1 MAVVGRTQKRPPL
14 TKELLYA
21 RALHIADTEGL
32 DSLTMRRLA
41 AEVGVEAASLYHHIP
56 NKEALLDGV
65 AISMRRDIVVPDP
78 LPEDW
83 RELMVAIF
91 MEYYRMLASHPNLIS
106 LAGRRV
112 ETDPDSGLV
121 YLTSLGLSHDDAV
134 ELWQSITAIVVG
146 FSVFSSSYA
155 KSDVSDLPGELA
167 ARMTD
172 WREETVRRSLYAL
185 IRAYDGDAATE

>member
-1 MAVVGRTQKRPPL
+1 MASAANPNKRPPL
-14 TKELLYA
+14 TKELLYS
-21 RALHIADTEGL
+21 RALQIADSEGL
-32 DSLTMRRLA
+32 AALTMRRLA
-41 AEVGVEAASLYHHIP
+41 ADVGVEAASLYHHIP
-56 NKEALLDGV
+56 NKDALLDGV

-83 RELMVAIF
+83 RELMVVIF
-91 MEYYRMLASHPNLIS
+91 MEYYRMLDSHPNLIS

-121 YLTSLGLSHDDAV
+121 YLTSLGLSPDDAV
-134 ELWQSITAIVVG
+134 ELWQSITALVVG

-155 KSDVSDLPGELA
+155 ESDVSDLPGELA

-185 IRAYDGDAATE
+185 IEAYDGTADA